1 MWWTNWLSTIRN
13 FCIPTCIFYFRDGT
27 CIKVWLTS
35 KSANLVLIAVKFATT
50 KKFCIDFFAK
60 WVVSATFT
68 VDTAVLQNDCHS
80 EVDNSIQY
88 DRSVTRLW
96 YNYCTTS
103 SIQIIPFV
111 FTRQLR
117 FHYNVIIVINQDVRG
132 WNKLFLRKEQGC
144 HEDLRRFWRFLDSP
158 HPQGKISFYWNK
170 MTYVC
175 TSMLICNDIANIM
188 TYLRHL
194 VLIGLDNASPAKDT

>member
-1 MWWTNWLSTIRN
+1 MSFKSWCDGQIDYQLSEI
-13 FCIPTCIFYFRDGT
+13 FVSQLVFFYFRDGT

-80 EVDNSIQY
+80 AVDNSIQY

-132 WNKLFLRKEQGC
+132 WNKLFLWKEQSC
-144 HEDLRRFWRFLDSP
+144 QEDLWRFWRFLDSP
-158 HPQGKISFYWNK
+158 LAQGKILSIETKWFS
-170 MTYVC
+170 MTY
-175 TSMLICNDIANIM
+175 I
-188 TYLRHL
+188 RHL
-194 VLIGLDNASPAKDT
+194 DLKGLDNASSSKDT